1 MENNYFN
8 RPSTITGPP
17 SQSLRRRRSTIQ
29 VNHGPTPAM
38 PPLPLPN
45 PTVQQRCILSDST
58 NTKTTPLPSAKQRS
72 NIAST
77 SGTKSIAVQGSTMEP
92 TSVMPTNLTIYGH
105 VDQQLDSTVRTLRK
119 QNVGIV
125 IHDDA
130 EMYRILQ
137 ELEALT
143 TYNDKGKR
151 KGKGKENQNPSTHV
165 GDKGNSA
172 TRSVIAQRARRENE
186 RIERALT
193 NTTQSLQPKLF
204 PGLNPRR
211 SQHCNVEHDRK
222 RARFSQDVSF
232 SLPTNYQFLPLL
244 QKCHSNDSGLHTL
257 AVNLFEAVFRLD
269 RHTNSPKNVVQP
281 SIETEDMRSH
291 IQSLPET
298 GMMQLLSITKFI
310 VRTEEIYVR
319 TGLRWPGYLDID
331 SSTFCRLMLRMF
343 KAVRDDRG

>member
-1 MENNYFN
+1 
-8 RPSTITGPP
+8 
-17 SQSLRRRRSTIQ
+17 
-29 VNHGPTPAM
+29 
-38 PPLPLPN
+38 
-45 PTVQQRCILSDST
+45 
-58 NTKTTPLPSAKQRS
+58 
-72 NIAST
+72 
-77 SGTKSIAVQGSTMEP
+77 MEP

-105 VDQQLDSTVRTLRK
+105 VDQQLDSTVCTLLK

-143 TYNDKGKR
+143 TYNEKEKR
-151 KGKGKENQNPSTHV
+151 KGKGKENQDPSTPV

-172 TRSVIAQRARRENE
+172 TRSVIAQRARRENK

-193 NTTQSLQPKLF
+193 NTTQSLQPKFF

-222 RARFSQDVSF
+222 RARLSQDVSF
-232 SLPTNYQFLPLL
+232 SLPMNYKFLPIL

-257 AVNLFEAVFRLD
+257 AVNLFEVVFRLD

-281 SIETEDMRSH
+281 SIETEDIRSH
-291 IQSLPET
+291 VQSLPEY
-298 GMMQLLSITKFI
+298 
-310 VRTEEIYVR
+310 VRPQHTSNPINWDDAVIEYNKIHRTDRRGWRMKNRIYVR

-331 SSTFCRLMLRMF
+331 SSTFCRLMSRMF